1 MKRGLRFLLQSL
13 FLLLTYSL
21 LWLSLWVIGFYL
33 SKNGQQAALFLPQ
46 GLRLAL
52 IILLWRR
59 FWLPMLFAEWGLYY
73 WLTQEQLITHAI
85 IYLSP
90 LLSLIIALEV
100 QRIWWR
106 YPLYWQRLTLLIG
119 AVGFNSLLQAF
130 ILGFFIN
137 TTSGIFLTSVT
148 GGILLA
154 PFVFLLYEYL
164 RELQSRALIS
174 DGTPDPP
181 LRTSLLMWGFLFCLI
196 GLSAQFFL
204 TPEIERL
211 LVILVFIPNVFMAY
225 RYGWQGGVLSALLG
239 SLIITFARQVN
250 GAFNDLRELEM
261 FLTTQAI
268 IGIGLG
274 IAISRQQ
281 QLAHNLRHYRL
292 RLEQELQARRE
303 LMEQLVHTEE
313 DVKKAIARE
322 LHDEI
327 GQNITAIQIQSM
339 LMKKTANNDK
349 TRQTGEQ
356 IERLALQIHQSTRQ
370 LLRQLRPPVLE
381 EMSLEKALHHLINEF
396 AFNDNGIT
404 CNFNYS
410 LDKEPE
416 NETII
421 FTLYRLVQEL
431 LNNISKHANATYI
444 EVSLTQSKNCLR
456 LIISDNGIGMLPT
469 SLSTQQSS
477 GFGLRGIEER
487 IRALG
492 GEWEVINHHGTK
504 IIVNLPTNSKE
515 NSEN

>member
-1 MKRGLRFLLQSL
+1 MQRRVRFFLQSL

-21 LWLSLWVIGFYL
+21 LWLSLWVISFYL
-33 SKNGQQAALFLPQ
+33 SHNGQQAALFLPQ

-52 IILLWRR
+52 FILLWRR
-59 FWLPMLFAEWGLYY
+59 FWLPMLLAEWGLYY
-73 WLTQEQLITHAI
+73 WLTQEQLVTHVAL
-85 IYLSP
+85 YLSP
-90 LLSLIIALEV
+90 LISLLVALEV

-106 YPLYWQRLTLLIG
+106 YPLYWQRLTLLIT

-130 ILGFFIN
+130 ILSF
-137 TTSGIFLTSVT
+137 FLTIPTSAILLASIT

-164 RELQSRALIS
+164 RELQNRALIAEI
-174 DGTPDPP
+174 TPEPP
-181 LRTSLLMWGFLFCLI
+181 LRTSLLMWVFLFCLI

-204 TPEIERL
+204 TPEIDRL

-239 SLIITFARQVN
+239 SLMITFARQVN
-250 GAFNDLRELEM
+250 GAFADLHELEM

-281 QLAHNLRHYRL
+281 QLAHNLRHYQL
-292 RLEQELQARRE
+292 RLEQELHARRA

-339 LMKKTANNDK
+339 LVKRSADNDK
-349 TRQTGEQ
+349 TRQSGEQ
-356 IERLALQIHQSTRQ
+356 IERLAQQIHQSTRQ
-370 LLRQLRPPVLE
+370 LLRQLRPPILE
-381 EMSLEKALHHLINEF
+381 EMSLEKALHHLIDEF
-396 AFNDNGIT
+396 SFHENGIHCHFHYALET
-404 CNFNYS
+404 
-410 LDKEPE
+410 EPE
-416 NETII
+416 SDTII

-431 LNNISKHANATYI
+431 LNNISKHANATEI
-444 EVSLTQSKNCLR
+444 HISLTQHQAQLR
-456 LIISDNGIGMLPT
+456 LVVHDNGIGILPT
-469 SLSTQQSS
+469 QPNN

-487 IRALG
+487 ICALG
-492 GEWEVINHHGTK
+492 GEWEVISQLGTK
-504 IIVNLPTNSKE
+504 IIVNLPTNSIEKRE
-515 NSEN
+515 N

>member
-1 MKRGLRFLLQSL
+1 MKRGMRFLLQSI

-21 LWLSLWVIGFYL
+21 LWLSLWIIGFYL
-33 SKNGQQAALFLPQ
+33 SKNGQQATLFLPQ

-52 IILLWRR
+52 VILLWRR

-73 WLTQEQLITHAI
+73 WLAQEQLITHSI

-90 LLSLIIALEV
+90 VLSLIIALEV

-130 ILGFFIN
+130 MLGFYLN

-164 RELQSRALIS
+164 RELQNRILIP

-181 LRTSLLMWGFLFCLI
+181 LRTSLLMWGFLFCII

-239 SLIITFARQVN
+239 SLIITFARQFN
-250 GAFNDLRELEM
+250 GAFDDLRELEM

-281 QLAHNLRHYRL
+281 QLAHNLRHYRH
-292 RLEQELQARRE
+292 RLEQELQARRV
-303 LMEQLVHTEE
+303 LMEKLVHTEE

-339 LMKKTANNDK
+339 LMKKTATNDK

-356 IERLALQIHQSTRQ
+356 IERLAQQIHQSTRQ

-396 AFNDNGIT
+396 SFAENNIS
-404 CNFNYS
+404 CHFNYS

-416 NETII
+416 NETVI

-431 LNNISKHANATYI
+431 LNNISKHADATHI
-444 EVSLTQSKNCLR
+444 QISLTQTQNQLR
-456 LIISDNGIGMLPT
+456 LVISDNGIGMLPI
-469 SLSTQQSS
+469 QQNS

-492 GEWEVINHHGTK
+492 GDWSVTSHNGTK
-504 IIVNLPTNSKE
+504 IIVNLPTNSEE

>member
-1 MKRGLRFLLQSL
+1 MQRRVRFFLQSL

-21 LWLSLWVIGFYL
+21 LWLSLWVISFYL
-33 SKNGQQAALFLPQ
+33 SHNGQQAALFLPQ

-52 IILLWRR
+52 FILLWRR
-59 FWLPMLFAEWGLYY
+59 FWLPMLLAEWGLYY
-73 WLTQEQLITHAI
+73 WLTQEQLITHVAL
-85 IYLSP
+85 YLSP
-90 LLSLIIALEV
+90 LISLLVALEV

-106 YPLYWQRLTLLIG
+106 YPLYWQRLTLLIT

-130 ILGFFIN
+130 ILSF
-137 TTSGIFLTSVT
+137 FLTIPTSAILLASIT

-164 RELQSRALIS
+164 RELQNRALIAEI
-174 DGTPDPP
+174 TPEPP
-181 LRTSLLMWGFLFCLI
+181 LRTSLLMWVFLFCLI

-204 TPEIERL
+204 TPEIDRL

-239 SLIITFARQVN
+239 SLMITFARQVN
-250 GAFNDLRELEM
+250 GAFADLHELEM

-281 QLAHNLRHYRL
+281 QLAHNLRHYQL
-292 RLEQELQARRE
+292 RLEQELHARRA

-339 LMKKTANNDK
+339 LVKRSSDNDK
-349 TRQTGEQ
+349 TRHSGEQ
-356 IERLALQIHQSTRQ
+356 IERLAQQIHQSTRQ
-370 LLRQLRPPVLE
+370 LLRQLRPPILE
-381 EMSLEKALHHLINEF
+381 EMSLEKALHHLIDEF
-396 AFNDNGIT
+396 SFHENGIRCHFHYALET
-404 CNFNYS
+404 
-410 LDKEPE
+410 EPE
-416 NETII
+416 SDTII

-431 LNNISKHANATYI
+431 LNNISKHANASEI
-444 EVSLTQSKNCLR
+444 HISLTQHQTQLR
-456 LIISDNGIGMLPT
+456 LVVHDNGIGILPT
-469 SLSTQQSS
+469 QPNS

-492 GEWEVINHHGTK
+492 GEWEVISQLGTK
-504 IIVNLPTNSKE
+504 IIVNLPTNSIEKRE
-515 NSEN
+515 N

>member
-1 MKRGLRFLLQSL
+1 MGIS
-13 FLLLTYSL
+13 
-21 LWLSLWVIGFYL
+21 I
-33 SKNGQQAALFLPQ
+33 LPY
-46 GLRLAL
+46 R
-52 IILLWRR
+52 
-59 FWLPMLFAEWGLYY
+59 
-73 WLTQEQLITHAI
+73 
-85 IYLSP
+85 
-90 LLSLIIALEV
+90 V
-100 QRIWWR
+100 KC
-106 YPLYWQRLTLLIG
+106 
-119 AVGFNSLLQAF
+119 
-130 ILGFFIN
+130 
-137 TTSGIFLTSVT
+137 SV
-148 GGILLA
+148 
-154 PFVFLLYEYL
+154 
-164 RELQSRALIS
+164 
-174 DGTPDPP
+174 
-181 LRTSLLMWGFLFCLI
+181 
-196 GLSAQFFL
+196 FL

-292 RLEQELQARRE
+292 RLEQELQARRD
-303 LMEQLVHTEE
+303 LMEKLVHTEE

-339 LMKKTANNDK
+339 LIKRTADNDK

-396 AFNDNGIT
+396 AFDDNGIT

-444 EVSLTQSKNCLR
+444 QISLTQNQNRLR
-456 LIISDNGIGMLPT
+456 LIISDNGVGMLPT
-469 SLSTQQSS
+469 SLSAQQSS

>member
-1 MKRGLRFLLQSL
+1 MKRGMRFLLQSL
-13 FLLLTYSL
+13 FLLLTYTL

-59 FWLPMLFAEWGLYY
+59 FWLPMFCAEAGLYY
-73 WLTQEQLITHAI
+73 WLAQEQLITHSV

-106 YPLYWQRLTLLIG
+106 YPLYWQRLTLLIS

-130 ILGFFIN
+130 TLGFFL
-137 TTSGIFLTSVT
+137 TLPTSEIFLTSVT
-148 GGILLA
+148 GGILLT

-164 RELQSRALIS
+164 RELQNRTLIS
-174 DGTPDPP
+174 DGTLDPP
-181 LRTSLLMWGFLFCLI
+181 LRTSLLMWGFLFCVI
-196 GLSAQFFL
+196 GLSAPFFL

-239 SLIITFARQVN
+239 SLIITFARQFN

-292 RLEQELQARRE
+292 RLEQELQARRD
-303 LMEQLVHTEE
+303 LMEKLVHTEE
-313 DVKKAIARE
+313 DVRKDIARE

-339 LMKKTANNDK
+339 LMKKTATTDK
-349 TRQTGEQ
+349 TRQAGEQ
-356 IERLALQIHQSTRQ
+356 IERLAQQIHQSTRQ
-370 LLRQLRPPVLE
+370 LLRQLRPPILE

-396 AFNDNGIT
+396 SFDENNIT
-404 CNFNYS
+404 CNFSYS
-410 LDKEPE
+410 LDKELN
-416 NETII
+416 NETVI

-444 EVSLTQSKNCLR
+444 QIALTQNKTQLR
-456 LIISDNGIGMLPT
+456 LVVSDNGVGMLA
-469 SLSTQQSS
+469 TQQTR

-492 GEWEVINHHGTK
+492 GDWEVTSHHGTK

-515 NSEN
+515 NDEN

>member
-1 MKRGLRFLLQSL
+1 MQRRVRFFLQSL

-21 LWLSLWVIGFYL
+21 LWLSLWVISFYL
-33 SKNGQQAALFLPQ
+33 SHNGQQAALFLPQ

-52 IILLWRR
+52 FILLWRR
-59 FWLPMLFAEWGLYY
+59 FWLPMLLAEWGLYY
-73 WLTQEQLITHAI
+73 WLTQEQLITHVAL
-85 IYLSP
+85 YLSP
-90 LLSLIIALEV
+90 LISLLVALEV

-106 YPLYWQRLTLLIG
+106 YPLYWQRLTLLIT

-130 ILGFFIN
+130 ILSF
-137 TTSGIFLTSVT
+137 FLTIPTSAILLASIT

-164 RELQSRALIS
+164 RELQNRALIAEI
-174 DGTPDPP
+174 TPEPP
-181 LRTSLLMWGFLFCLI
+181 LRTSLLMWVFLFCLI

-204 TPEIERL
+204 TPEIDRL

-239 SLIITFARQVN
+239 SLMITFARQVN
-250 GAFNDLRELEM
+250 GAFADLHELEM

-281 QLAHNLRHYRL
+281 QLAHNLRHYQL
-292 RLEQELQARRE
+292 RLEQELHARRA

-313 DVKKAIARE
+313 DVKKVIARE

-339 LMKKTANNDK
+339 LVKRSADNDK
-349 TRQTGEQ
+349 TRQSGEQ
-356 IERLALQIHQSTRQ
+356 IERLAQQIHQSTRQ
-370 LLRQLRPPVLE
+370 LLRQLRPPILE
-381 EMSLEKALHHLINEF
+381 EMSLEKALHHLIDEF
-396 AFNDNGIT
+396 SFHENGIHCHFHYALET
-404 CNFNYS
+404 
-410 LDKEPE
+410 EPE
-416 NETII
+416 SDTII

-431 LNNISKHANATYI
+431 LNNISKHANATEI
-444 EVSLTQSKNCLR
+444 HISLTQHQAQLR
-456 LIISDNGIGMLPT
+456 LVVHDNGIGILPT
-469 SLSTQQSS
+469 QPNS

-487 IRALG
+487 ICALG
-492 GEWEVINHHGTK
+492 GEWEVISLLGTK
-504 IIVNLPTNSKE
+504 IIVNLPTNSIEKRE
-515 NSEN
+515 N